1 MIPTLGI
8 RSGNGPSSTVITVVV
23 AEELSLARAGY
34 CALVR
39 SFGAY
44 QVIGEAGDG
53 DEALRLIVER
63 RPDLALIDLHMPG
76 RHALEVVRQAREAGG
91 HTKLVMTSRRDDRKT
106 VLECLR
112 AGARG
117 VILKTGTEAEM
128 REAMV
133 KVYQGS
139 VYLAPDLDPTVLFLR
154 GPRAA
159 SGDPLEKLSAREY
172 QVFSMLVEGLR
183 AKEVAARLELSPKT
197 VDTYRASLM
206 KKLDIHDL
214 AGLVKFAVNKNLV
227 RAV

>member
-1 MIPTLGI
+1 MIPTPGM
-8 RSGNGPSSTVITVVV
+8 RSGSGPGNAVITVVV
-23 AEELSLARAGY
+23 AEELSLPRAGL

-44 QVIGEAGDG
+44 QVVGEAGDG
-53 DEALRLIVER
+53 DEALRVVLEK
-63 RPDLALIDLHMPG
+63 RPDVALIDLHMPG
-76 RHALEVVRQAREAGG
+76 RHALEVVRQIREHHAP
-91 HTKLVMTSRRDDRKT
+91 TKLVMTSRRDDRKT

-117 VILKTGTEAEM
+117 VILKNGTESEM
-128 REAMV
+128 RDAMV
-133 KVYQGS
+133 KVYQGAI
-139 VYLAPDLDPTVLFLR
+139 YLAPDLDPTVLFLR